1 MTVSRTETSTPAGR
15 LRLLTLLVAN
25 PAESHLDADT
35 LPWVADR
42 LRSDLPLL
50 LELHSAVVRGDERR
64 ALELVNQLDGEQGD
78 SDE

>member
-1 MTVSRTETSTPAGR
+1 MSAAPETSTPAGR

-50 LELHSAVVRGDERR
+50 LELHGACVRSDDRKVM
-64 ALELVNQLDGEQGD
+64 ELLNQLDGAEV
-78 SDE
+78 DE